1 MNRRGVPQGEPED
14 RGEDE
19 SFLRRWHRRKGEAA
33 GRSEPPEPG
42 PQGSGR
48 ATAASGEP
56 DGSVDSAQADAG
68 EARSEDARGDEDMPS
83 LDTIDEGG
91 SVADFFSPNVSR
103 GLRRA
108 ALRRLFAQSELPV
121 VDELDD
127 YAGDYTKYTKLGDL
141 VTNEMRYR
149 LEVARQRLARRAEE
163 RLAAAEAPSERLAE
177 TPAETDTSGAAA
189 TRGEDA
195 ERSASGPDGIEDQE
209 DSEYDRSS
217 E

>member
-1 MNRRGVPQGEPED
+1 VRRRGDPQGEAED

-19 SFLRRWHRRKGEAA
+19 SFLRRWNRRKGEAA
-33 GRSEPPEPG
+33 GRSDQSGQSDSRPPE
-42 PQGSGR
+42 SER
-48 ATAASGEP
+48 ATASTGEP
-56 DGSVDSAQADAG
+56 GGSVASAEADAG
-68 EARSEDARGDEDMPS
+68 EARGEDARGDEDMPS

-127 YAGDYTKYTKLGDL
+127 YAGDYTKYTRLGDL

-149 LEVARQRLARRAEE
+149 LEVARQRLAKRAEE
-163 RLAAAEAPSERLAE
+163 RLAAAE
-177 TPAETDTSGAAA
+177 TPAETLSATDTPGAAA
-189 TRGEDA
+189 PDTEDA
-195 ERSASGPDGIEDQE
+195 GRSVSDADGVEDQE
-209 DSEYDRSS
+209 DSEHDRSS